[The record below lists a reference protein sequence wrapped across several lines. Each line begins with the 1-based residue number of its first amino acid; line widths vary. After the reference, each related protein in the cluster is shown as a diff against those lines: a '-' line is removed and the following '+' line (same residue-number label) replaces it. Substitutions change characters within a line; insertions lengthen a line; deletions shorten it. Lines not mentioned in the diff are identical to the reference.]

1 MSTGLSGSYATN
13 DVNWTLQP
21 TTGKWVER
29 TSYGIDGN
37 AHPIYSQYRNFE
49 ATWELISPSDAKQI
63 IDFYNTVS
71 STGTVVSCLP
81 EWGATEYQFKNYSG
95 STLREPAVGEY
106 FQGYIMS
113 VKLLII
119 NIRTN

>member
-1 MSTGLSGSYATN
+1 MTAGLSGTYAFN
-13 DVNWTLQP
+13 DTNWTLQP
-21 TTGKWVER
+21 TTGKWIDR

-37 AHPIYSQYRNFE
+37 AHPIYSPYRNFE
-49 ATWELISPSDAKQI
+49 ATWELISTSDAKQI
-63 IDFYNTVS
+63 LDFYNTVS

-95 STLREPAVGEY
+95 TTLQEPVVGEY